1 MNKQQPIGVI
11 DSGVGGLTV
20 LRRLQEL
27 MPHEHFIFLGD
38 TLNTPYGNRSRED
51 IIRLVNQMT
60 DYLSYR
66 NIKALVAA
74 CNTITV
80 LGEETI
86 RNGHDFEVIG
96 MAKGS
101 KMIPRVTKTGRIG
114 IMATDF
120 TISTGAHKKEIEA
133 AHPEYQVFGVGCPRL
148 VPLIEHEQFGTAE
161 LKDAIKEYTDILKSH
176 DVDTVM
182 LSCTHYPF
190 LKKEIEAAMG
200 PAVTVLD
207 PAEVTAKKCRYD
219 LCERDLLCKTGTGT
233 TEICFTT
240 DLERGLRLASLM
252 VDLSACRAHVVGLE
266 RQDPAQKVG

>member
-1 MNKQQPIGVI
+1 M
-11 DSGVGGLTV
+11 
-20 LRRLQEL
+20 
-27 MPHEHFIFLGD
+27 
-38 TLNTPYGNRSRED
+38 
-51 IIRLVNQMT
+51 
-60 DYLSYR
+60 
-66 NIKALVAA
+66 
-74 CNTITV
+74 
-80 LGEETI
+80 
-86 RNGHDFEVIG
+86 
-96 MAKGS
+96 
-101 KMIPRVTKTGRIG
+101 
-114 IMATDF
+114 
-120 TISTGAHKKEIEA
+120 
-133 AHPEYQVFGVGCPRL
+133 
-148 VPLIEHEQFGTAE
+148 
-161 LKDAIKEYTDILKSH
+161 KSH

-266 RQDPAQKVG
+266 RQDPVQKVG